1 MDDTPALSGGE
12 KDAAAADSDDENSAA
27 GFECLKTV
35 WEGGKMEKSF
45 DADGKPKLRCLH
57 GDCGATWSHHNHTKA
72 LGHVLGGNVDVKK
85 CRFVSAAWRRLY
97 LTINATK
104 RRAKEQ
110 RIQDHARM
118 SMNLDAIEETATAA
132 LGRTG
137 TPSEFSTESSW
148 APPAQSQ
155 SQVSCLS
162 SESDSLLMPPP
173 SLAPSATSAAVV
185 SNQNIAPLFK
195 GGAFGRA
202 VKRQKSDKHLT
213 QMNIVTSMGK
223 NHPKAEEELS
233 LSIAHL
239 IHAVGLPFNLAENE
253 LFKRMLTKA
262 RNVNNQYS
270 PPGRNEVGGKWLNS
284 VHAAYQV
291 NAIESCRASG
301 AKMGISVG
309 GDAATINREPLI
321 NCIAASPS
329 NHSLVLDVI
338 DSSEHMAD
346 NGKKDAMYLCKVM
359 LPCLEIIDPDKNLVD
374 LVTFDGASNV
384 QKAAQLMKIHYPMI
398 TVSPAIEHTVS
409 LVFGRVMHLRP
420 IKDLCELASK
430 VRLCFLRS
438 FS

>member
-12 KDAAAADSDDENSAA
+12 KDAAADSDDENSAA

-173 SLAPSATSAAVV
+173 SVAPSATSAAVV

-253 LFKRMLTKA
+253 LFKHMLTKA

-321 NCIAASPS
+321 NCIAAALLPIIHWFWMLLILLSTWQIMGRRMLCISAKLCCPVLK
-329 NHSLVLDVI
+329 SLTQI
-338 DSSEHMAD
+338 
-346 NGKKDAMYLCKVM
+346 
-359 LPCLEIIDPDKNLVD
+359 
-374 LVTFDGASNV
+374 
-384 QKAAQLMKIHYPMI
+384 KIWL
-398 TVSPAIEHTVS
+398 TW
-409 LVFGRVMHLRP
+409 
-420 IKDLCELASK
+420 
-430 VRLCFLRS
+430 
-438 FS
+438 